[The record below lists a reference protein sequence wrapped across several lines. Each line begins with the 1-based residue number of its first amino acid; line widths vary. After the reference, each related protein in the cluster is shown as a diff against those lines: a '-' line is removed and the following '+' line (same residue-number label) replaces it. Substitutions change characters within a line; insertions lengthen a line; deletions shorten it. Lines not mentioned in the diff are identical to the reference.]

1 MAEEHEGNS
10 EGLEVRLT
18 TVSGR
23 INSDLTVGADVT
35 TSLPL
40 RANAGL
46 SCRGV
51 SLHGGGFIVTP
62 DRAREI
68 GLGRIQGLN
77 NHIRL
82 YRNGRDLTSRARQV
96 MVIDLF
102 GLSSEE
108 VRSRFPEVYQHVVEH
123 VKPERDQNNRD
134 TYKNN
139 WWILGE
145 PRRDFR
151 PALVGLPR
159 FIATVETSKHRFF
172 VFLDATILP
181 DNMLVKIALDDA
193 FFLGVL
199 SSKIHVVWAL
209 ASGGTLEDRPRYN
222 KTRCFE
228 PFPFPICDDTL
239 KAQIRELGERLDAHR
254 KKQLAGNAGLSMTD
268 MYNVLSK
275 LRSGEILNAKDKL
288 IHEQGLISILRE
300 LHDELDL
307 AVAEAYGWPHNLSEE
322 EILQRLV
329 SLNRERIAAE
339 ASGQVHW
346 LRPEFQMR
354 DKSQVPVGEIIDNK
368 LETETET
375 NEAKSDDELSREKRG
390 KPSGKTNLTGKKR
403 PTPGRS
409 SSEDSIPA
417 GPKGQTGLRPWPK
430 ALLDQVRGVASF
442 LSSANEPLL
451 IEEIAKA
458 FKGARIDR
466 VTEILDTL
474 VALGRARRAQG
485 RPSRESG
492 SRYRSA

>member
-254 KKQLAGNAGLSMTD
+254 KSN
-268 MYNVLSK
+268 
-275 LRSGEILNAKDKL
+275 
-288 IHEQGLISILRE
+288 
-300 LHDELDL
+300 
-307 AVAEAYGWPHNLSEE
+307 WPGM
-322 EILQRLV
+322 Q
-329 SLNRERIAAE
+329 AC
-339 ASGQVHW
+339 
-346 LRPEFQMR
+346 P
-354 DKSQVPVGEIIDNK
+354 
-368 LETETET
+368 
-375 NEAKSDDELSREKRG
+375 
-390 KPSGKTNLTGKKR
+390 
-403 PTPGRS
+403 
-409 SSEDSIPA
+409 
-417 GPKGQTGLRPWPK
+417 
-430 ALLDQVRGVASF
+430 
-442 LSSANEPLL
+442 
-451 IEEIAKA
+451 
-458 FKGARIDR
+458 
-466 VTEILDTL
+466 
-474 VALGRARRAQG
+474 
-485 RPSRESG
+485 
-492 SRYRSA
+492 